1 MYDTAVLAKKN
12 RIKNTMHSC
21 GYIREKPLRKLSRYM
36 DAADIDLK
44 AFTEEFYLRICG
56 GSLKPVLDALVV
68 LKEEGVWIEITN
80 LIIPTL
86 NDAMKNIREMS
97 RWIQK
102 NLGADVPIHFSR
114 FFPHYK
120 LSNLPPTS
128 LETLTA
134 ARKTAMDAGL
144 KFVYIGNMRDEGEN
158 TFCPHCKRLLIERIG
173 YFVKQNNVTDGK
185 CRFCRVPI
193 PGVWS

>member
-1 MYDTAVLAKKN
+1 
-12 RIKNTMHSC
+12 
-21 GYIREKPLRKLSRYM
+21 
-36 DAADIDLK
+36 
-44 AFTEEFYLRICG
+44 
-56 GSLKPVLDALVV
+56 
-68 LKEEGVWIEITN
+68 VWIEITN